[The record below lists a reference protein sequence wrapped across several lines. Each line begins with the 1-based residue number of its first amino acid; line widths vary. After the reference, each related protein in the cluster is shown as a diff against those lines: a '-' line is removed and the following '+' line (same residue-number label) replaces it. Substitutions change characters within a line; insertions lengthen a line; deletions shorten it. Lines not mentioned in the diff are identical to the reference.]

1 MKAQPTSGPIIARRS
16 SSGVE
21 NRTVDVLL
29 QAGVVAALPYL
40 KRLAAGGKRARPEAI
55 AVAERI
61 LEAWPGDDS
70 NGGTVTRFVENGQ
83 GRPTGLR

>member
-1 MKAQPTSGPIIARRS
+1 MKAQPTSGPIIAQRW

-21 NRTVDVLL
+21 NRSIDVLL

-55 AVAERI
+55 AVAERM
-61 LEAWPGDDS
+61 LEAWPGDAER
-70 NGGTVTRFVENGQ
+70 VGQ
-83 GRPTGLR
+83 LLDW